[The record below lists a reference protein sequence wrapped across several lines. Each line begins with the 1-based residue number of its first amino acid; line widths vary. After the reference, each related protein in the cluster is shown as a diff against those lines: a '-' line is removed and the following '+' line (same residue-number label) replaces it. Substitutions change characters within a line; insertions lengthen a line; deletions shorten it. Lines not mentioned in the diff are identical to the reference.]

1 MIMAMEMAELEALLR
16 IHPKTLTDLDVA
28 AALQLVRLSGEDYS
42 NNNNNQKRRRRRRK
56 NKNEGHFEDDEE
68 EFDRSSQNEITSKT
82 IEEIFGKEE
91 EVARP
96 RKKRYRSL
104 DDDETSIFAFLKWDH
119 WLAKRALSLMSILLR
134 GWCTSHTPSSY
145 TMDVNSSN
153 NKMQEIYYRTKSNLA

>member
-1 MIMAMEMAELEALLR
+1 MAMEMAELEALLR

-104 DDDETSIFAFLKWDH
+104 VSVYQA
-119 WLAKRALSLMSILLR
+119 
-134 GWCTSHTPSSY
+134 P
-145 TMDVNSSN
+145 
-153 NKMQEIYYRTKSNLA
+153 

>member
-1 MIMAMEMAELEALLR
+1 MAELEALLR

-42 NNNNNQKRRRRRRK
+42 NNNNNQKRRRRRK
-56 NKNEGHFEDDEE
+56 NKNEGDFEDDKE

-96 RKKRYRSL
+96 RKQRYRSL
-104 DDDETSIFAFLKWDH
+104 VSVYQA
-119 WLAKRALSLMSILLR
+119 
-134 GWCTSHTPSSY
+134 P
-145 TMDVNSSN
+145 
-153 NKMQEIYYRTKSNLA
+153 